1 MAVNLLADKKP
12 LTYTEFDKN
21 FTDLYPIGTV
31 ICTTAHSTAGAWQ
44 TALGFG
50 TWEVYSAQRSIVG
63 VDAEGS
69 TTANSTGPYR
79 QPGVTFTGTAQN
91 NRSITSARATS
102 ATQIELSLNSLS
114 NRANEEFSVG
124 QKITTSG
131 LTGGSNPNGTF
142 TISDVNSNN
151 TSISITVSGETSGT
165 EYGTTNA
172 RYDLF
177 TAEETGGSTEHTL
190 TISEMP
196 RHDHQIVN
204 GNSQFAKVKAVDQQ
218 YGGFF
223 GNTKEP
229 GSTVGSGGGNDYE
242 TSSVGNDEAHNNLMP
257 YKVVYMYKRTA

>member
-12 LTYTEFDKN
+12 LTYTEFDQN

-31 ICTTAHSTAGAWQ
+31 VCTTQHSTAGAWQ

-50 TWEVYSAQRSIVG
+50 TWEEFSENSVIVG

-69 TTANSTGPYR
+69 TTGNSTGPYR
-79 QPGVTFTGTAQN
+79 QPGVTFTGTAQD

-177 TAEETGGSTEHTL
+177 TAEETGGSNTHTL
-190 TISEMP
+190 TINEMP
-196 RHDHQIVN
+196 RHNHNLV
-204 GNSQFAKVKAVDQQ
+204 GNYEDGWGDDDGNWDSASRRPNTTPFQT
-218 YGGFF
+218 GF
-223 GNTKEP
+223 T
-229 GSTVGSGGGNDYE
+229 GGGQ
-242 TSSVGNDEAHNNLMP
+242 AHNNQMP
-257 YKVVYMYKRTA
+257 FKKVYMYKRIG